1 MNKNNKNTQIVKETN
16 NFNIILKINY
26 LKSLRYLKEIFENNA
41 KSVDLI
47 LLFILVNFF
56 YIIV

>member
-1 MNKNNKNTQIVKETN
+1 MNKNNTNTQIVKETN
-16 NFNIILKINY
+16 NFNIILKIYY